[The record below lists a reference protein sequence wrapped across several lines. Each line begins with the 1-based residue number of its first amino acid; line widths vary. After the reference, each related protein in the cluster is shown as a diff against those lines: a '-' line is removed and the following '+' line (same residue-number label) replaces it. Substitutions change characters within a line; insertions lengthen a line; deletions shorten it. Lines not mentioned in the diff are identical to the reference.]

1 MHYVIPDIHN
11 DNRRLKEML
20 ECIGFGLSDH
30 LILLGDLF
38 DRCSSEPDPVGVY
51 HSILG
56 IKDRCT
62 IVAGNHDI
70 WLADY
75 ILKYFG
81 QKERKRAHCQP
92 YHYNS
97 FELFNERLAE
107 VDMIELAEW
116 LLSLPLQKKMDI
128 DNRQMLFA
136 HAMTSDPNV
145 RQEDLYYLMGHGP
158 EDFYTDGIEGYIS
171 FCGHADSGFFIRY
184 GGRFVD
190 DEPDSI
196 WTNDKENV
204 YMMDC
209 GCGYSDGRLSCIC
222 LETMKSIYVQ

>member
-11 DNRRLKEML
+11 DNRKLKEML
-20 ECIGFGLSDH
+20 NRIEFGASDH

-38 DRCSSEPDPVGVY
+38 DRCSSDPDPVGVY
-51 HSILG
+51 HTILG
-56 IKDRCT
+56 ILDRCT

-81 QKERKRAHCQP
+81 QKERKRARYQP
-92 YHYNS
+92 YYYNS
-97 FELFNERLAE
+97 FELLNGRITE

-116 LLSLPLQKKMDI
+116 LLTLPLQHEMNI
-128 DNRQMLFA
+128 DGKQLLFA
-136 HAMTSDPNV
+136 HAMTADPGIK
-145 RQEDLYYLMGHGP
+145 QENLYYLMGHGP
-158 EDFYTDGIEGYIS
+158 NSFYTDGIEGYIS
-171 FCGHADSGFFIRY
+171 FCGHSDSGYFARF
-184 GGRFVD
+184 GGKYL
-190 DEPDSI
+190 DEELESI

-209 GCGYSDGRLSCIC
+209 GCGYSDGRLSCMC
-222 LETMKSIYVQ
+222 LETMERVYIL